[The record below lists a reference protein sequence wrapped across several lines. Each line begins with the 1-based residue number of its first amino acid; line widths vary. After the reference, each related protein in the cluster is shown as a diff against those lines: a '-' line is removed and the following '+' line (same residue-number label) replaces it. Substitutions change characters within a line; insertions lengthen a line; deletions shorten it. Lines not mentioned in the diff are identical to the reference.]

1 MTPFPHALGIRVY
14 RAEGLGVSGFMV
26 MGLGMNFIRFRSEPP
41 GFLRVSGLR
50 LRDARFRD
58 PRCCPGA
65 ITEAKV

>member
-1 MTPFPHALGIRVY
+1 
-14 RAEGLGVSGFMV
+14 MV